1 VSDTGC
7 RNGREASRR
16 CTSCRCKIFEGFQ
29 LEQAQLPFPDP
40 ILQLL
45 GHPDPEWSQV
55 RRREPN
61 PTTVTGHLVPAN
73 QPAGP
78 SFVAGE
84 TTLHQT
90 TRVNSI
96 APAETETDRLRGCI
110 MPLLITRYACVRS
123 TAEQANLQHHIITS
137 RTQLPAPCPETLH
150 CPGSRCSS
158 RQMVSP
164 VSSQRRDCTG

>member
-1 VSDTGC
+1 VRDTGC
-7 RNGREASRR
+7 RNGQEASRR
-16 CTSCRCKIFEGFQ
+16 CTSCRCKVFEGFQ

-40 ILQLL
+40 IPQLL

-55 RRREPN
+55 RRREPI
-61 PTTVTGHLVPAN
+61 TTVTGHLVPAN

-96 APAETETDRLRGCI
+96 ASAEKDRLRGCI
-110 MPLLITRYACVRS
+110 MPLLITRYA
-123 TAEQANLQHHIITS
+123 
-137 RTQLPAPCPETLH
+137 
-150 CPGSRCSS
+150 
-158 RQMVSP
+158 
-164 VSSQRRDCTG
+164 